1 MECFKRPYSKYSVGL
16 VLTDVLSVHRILLL
30 ALEVARKQQ
39 SLLRAHSALTPS
51 LREIFSNLVHAAEG
65 EKGVA
70 WADMNASLG
79 ARGSFR
85 ETQHETV
92 SVAGLSVAQKALFD
106 TFLVHASPARRLSLD
121 KHSPAVVQKPVA
133 GILTKTGSTASNGSG
148 ASTATTDGSET
159 TSAGGDSGVGVGKLA
174 AVERSNSDASSV
186 VSSLLSSRLSSIP
199 DKPRMPTPIDDLS
212 SSCSSNNSIY
222 DTRLNT
228 VLNSYHQKPNSAS
241 SSVFRST
248 AAGSGRYT
256 KLPNSRGG
264 TPTPVGYDSPQ
275 PTPRGTPEPY
285 LTPLPSLH
293 KLTLTRQNS
302 DLYKMSRNENG
313 TTYTS
318 QPPTPSF
325 TANSRATNGHPRL
338 TSSHSSSSITGVS
351 SAASSRVLYGTSGGE
366 EGYRASKLNW
376 EKPASTTSAFS
387 HVNQPGSLM
396 ARLQVP
402 PRTSTSQ
409 AAPSSAAYMQF
420 VANAT
425 RVQSAPVPPP
435 RLHSTGKTTSKLL
448 PPPVPTPPFPSMG
461 RFEDN
466 FVSASSHQIHPFSVF
481 QKPPPPRLPP
491 KGLQSPPMKP
501 QTCQR
506 DKDGSL
512 RGEMKELLSGR
523 ESSASSHSSSSTV
536 KSMEPNSQ
544 RFSSPAVVT
553 VETHSTVVSVRSP
566 LSPSSPLPTTR
577 HSVNIGV
584 NHTHHHHR
592 ESSGEQL
599 PSTTQRSRPPAFVPP
614 PPFNPTANHNAS
626 TSSVS
631 TTTKCTST
639 SPNTS
644 SSSKKHTTSNEKG
657 RERENQRLRDVK
669 TAGESSQLNSTFTV
683 ASHLKRGSSSSNSSS
698 TIGSSSE
705 SGTGG
710 GGGSGL
716 KRQHGVWGV
725 RPVPGALKMLHVNS
739 PHALD
744 ERDRGTPSGE
754 SVAMYMVFST

>member
-1 MECFKRPYSKYSVGL
+1 MIANISPSSLTYEDTYNTLKYADRAKQIKTKVVRNVLNVEFHVSRYRVIVHELQQEIAELKCKLADGIKPPPPVVKQPPETSDESKRLQDLVRRVYGERLRLRKHMVDLDTQERETLLRICRKERDLHRIDTLTGNDAKKAKLAAKVSELQRQIVDVERQKQMIHEYLFSNNEAVSRVQREVTRSASDSAGMQELMREVVVGRKL
-16 VLTDVLSVHRILLL
+16 EAENAHHWRQTKHLLRYIKAQEREIGKTERILLL

-325 TANSRATNGHPRL
+325 TANSRATNGHPGL

-351 SAASSRVLYGTSGGE
+351 TAASSRVLYGTSGGE

-409 AAPSSAAYMQF
+409 AVPSSAAYMQF

-481 QKPPPPRLPP
+481 QKRHPPDYH
-491 KGLQSPPMKP
+491 
-501 QTCQR
+501 QR
-506 DKDGSL
+506 DYNL
-512 RGEMKELLSGR
+512 R
-523 ESSASSHSSSSTV
+523 
-536 KSMEPNSQ
+536 Q
-544 RFSSPAVVT
+544 
-553 VETHSTVVSVRSP
+553 
-566 LSPSSPLPTTR
+566 
-577 HSVNIGV
+577 
-584 NHTHHHHR
+584 
-592 ESSGEQL
+592 
-599 PSTTQRSRPPAFVPP
+599 
-614 PPFNPTANHNAS
+614 
-626 TSSVS
+626 
-631 TTTKCTST
+631 
-639 SPNTS
+639 
-644 SSSKKHTTSNEKG
+644 
-657 RERENQRLRDVK
+657 
-669 TAGESSQLNSTFTV
+669 
-683 ASHLKRGSSSSNSSS
+683 
-698 TIGSSSE
+698 
-705 SGTGG
+705 
-710 GGGSGL
+710 
-716 KRQHGVWGV
+716 
-725 RPVPGALKMLHVNS
+725 
-739 PHALD
+739 
-744 ERDRGTPSGE
+744 
-754 SVAMYMVFST
+754 